1 MEFIFRFIVPWIDEE
16 GRAEVRKELA
26 AIFELKPNDENRE
39 NNLENKYFT
48 GMSHASRWSR
58 EVRNL
63 KF

>member
-48 GMSHASRWSR
+48 GHVTRIAVVKRSQES
-58 EVRNL
+58 
-63 KF
+63 